1 MKMKSLKLSHLLLI
15 TILIAALCM
24 HLSTF
29 AQSHHDEGLEDEGK
43 KNALQVEIPSNQQL
57 DLSRQTPSLTI
68 DPSSD

>member
-15 TILIAALCM
+15 TIVIAALCM

-43 KNALQVEIPSNQQL
+43 KNALHVGILPNQEL
-57 DLSRQTPSLTI
+57 DLLR
-68 DPSSD
+68 

>member
-29 AQSHHDEGLEDEGK
+29 AQSPYDEGLQEDGK
-43 KNALQVEIPSNQQL
+43 ISAHHSGMLSSQQL
-57 DLSRQTPSLTI
+57 DVWQQNSP
-68 DPSSD
+68 